1 MADGNKLNTLLPEN
15 SLDCSNSSCGQ
26 HRTTLCRN
34 ENLCRSSEL
43 LLASEFVV
51 TVNTCRVALKRG
63 EAVSKELNKTYG
75 DDKKMSKQEKEERQ
89 VD

>member
-1 MADGNKLNTLLPEN
+1 MADGNKLNTHLPEN

-26 HRTTLCRN
+26 HRTTWCRN
-34 ENLCRSSEL
+34 ENLCPSSEL